1 MPTTKSPLELRYK
14 NSSPLRTLL
23 AVYSYDKWKV
33 VWSLVFGAVK
43 HTPFLFMPVIIGNLV
58 TAVSDPEKYGTEM
71 IWRDMIIIVILLAQN
86 IPLHTL
92 YTKYMSVA
100 IRNMETRLRTALVR
114 RLQELSISF
123 HENFQS
129 GRLQSKVLRDVEAIE
144 VLSRQVFMTVYHS
157 FMTIVFATVITVA
170 KDRIVA
176 LFFAVTIP
184 VAALLVH
191 IFRRK
196 ISLQSQDFRVE
207 TETMSAMLGEMVA
220 MLPITRAHGVEKRE
234 ISKISSQMEKVR
246 NRGIRLDV
254 TGAIFGATT
263 WVSFQSFQVICL
275 IFTGYMAYRG
285 RIAVGDIVIYQTFFV
300 QIVNSIGA
308 IINIYPQLMKGFD
321 SVKSLGDILECPDLE
336 HNEGKKVVTSV
347 KGDLTYEKV
356 TYYYE
361 DSSSPAVSDFNLNI
375 KSGECVALVG
385 ESGSGKTT
393 LLNLTIGFRR
403 PTSGRILIDG
413 QDMQGLDLRT
423 YRRHLAVVPQ
433 ETVLFSGT
441 VEENITYGEEN
452 IPRKKLLDVLDQAN
466 VSQFIGSLPD
476 GLDTMIGEHGAKLSG
491 GQRQRIAIA
500 RALIRDPRIIIL
512 DEATSALDVASE
524 ALVQEAISRLSEGRT
539 TIIVAHRLST
549 VRKADRIVVLKQGQC
564 IESGT
569 HRELLTLEGEF
580 HRFHKL
586 QA

>member
-14 NSSPLRTLL
+14 NSSPIRTLL

-33 VWSLVFGAVK
+33 MWSLVFGAIK

-58 TAVSDPEKYGTEM
+58 TAVADPEKYGTDM
-71 IWRDMIIIVILLAQN
+71 IWRDMIIIIILLAQN

-92 YTKYMSVA
+92 YTKYMSIA
-100 IRNMETRLRTALVR
+100 IRNMEIRLRTALVR

-144 VLSRQVFMTVYHS
+144 ILSRQVFMTVYHS
-157 FMTIVFATVITVA
+157 FMTIVFATAITVA
-170 KDRIVA
+170 KDRMVA
-176 LFFAVTIP
+176 LFFAATIP
-184 VAALLVH
+184 VAAFLVH
-191 IFRRK
+191 VFRRK
-196 ISLQSQDFRVE
+196 ISSQSQDFRVE

-220 MLPITRAHGVEKRE
+220 MLPITRAHGVEDKE
-234 ISKISSQMEKVR
+234 ISKISSQMERVR

-254 TGAIFGATT
+254 TGAVFGATT

-321 SVKSLGDILECPDLE
+321 SVKSLGDILECPDIE
-336 HNEGKKVVTSV
+336 HNEGKKVVSSV
-347 KGDLTYEKV
+347 RGDLTYDKL
-356 TYYYE
+356 TYFYE
-361 DSSSPAVSDFNLNI
+361 SGTSPAVSDFSLHI
-375 KSGECVALVG
+375 RSGECVALVG

-413 QDMQGLDLRT
+413 QNMQDLDLRT

-433 ETVLFSGT
+433 ETVLFSGS
-441 VEENITYGEEN
+441 VEENITYGEED
-452 IPRKKLLDVLDQAN
+452 IPRSKLLEVLDQAN
-466 VSQFIGSLPD
+466 VSQFINSLPD
-476 GLDTMIGEHGAKLSG
+476 GLDTLIGEHGAKLSG

-524 ALVQEAISRLSEGRT
+524 ALVQEAISRLSKGRT

-549 VRKADRIVVLKQGQC
+549 VRRADRIVVLKQGRC

-569 HRELLTLEGEF
+569 HSELLTMEGEF

-586 QA
+586 HT

>member
-1 MPTTKSPLELRYK
+1 MPTNESSLELSYK

-33 VWSLVFGAVK
+33 LCSLVFGAIK
-43 HTPFLFMPVIIGNLV
+43 HTPFLFMPMIIGDLV
-58 TAVSDPEKYGTEM
+58 TAVSDPAGHGADI
-71 IWRDMIIIVILLAQN
+71 IWRDMIVIVILLAQN

-92 YTKYMSVA
+92 FIKYASIA
-100 IRNMETRLRTALVR
+100 IRNMEIRLRTALVR

-144 VLSRQVFMTVYHS
+144 VLSRQSFMTVYHS
-157 FMTIVFATVITVA
+157 FMTIVFATAVTVA
-170 KDRIVA
+170 KDRTVA
-176 LFFAVTIP
+176 LFFLVTIP
-184 VAALLVH
+184 ISALLVH
-191 IFRRK
+191 MFRRK
-196 ISLQSQDFRVE
+196 ISSQSQDFRME
-207 TETMSAMLGEMVA
+207 TEAMSAMLGEMVA
-220 MLPITRAHGVEKRE
+220 MLPVTRAHGVEKKE
-234 ISKISSQMEKVR
+234 ISKISSQMERVR
-246 NRGIRLDV
+246 SRGIRLDV
-254 TGAIFGATT
+254 TGAKFGAST

-275 IFTGYMAYRG
+275 LFTGFMAYKG
-285 RIAVGDIVIYQTFFV
+285 RIEVGDIVMYQTFFV

-321 SVKSLGDILECPDLE
+321 SVKSIGEILECPDLE
-336 HNEGKKVVTSV
+336 QNEGKKALSSV
-347 KGDLTYEKV
+347 KGDLTYDNV

-361 DSSSPAVSDFNLNI
+361 GSSKPAVCDFNLCIQN
-375 KSGECVALVG
+375 GECLALMG

-413 QDMQGLDLRT
+413 QDMQHLDLRT
-423 YRRHLAVVPQ
+423 YRRYISVVPQ

-441 VEENITYGEEN
+441 IEENITYGEDYT
-452 IPRKKLLDVLDQAN
+452 PRSKLLDVLDQSN
-466 VSQFIGSLPD
+466 VSQFINSLPE

-512 DEATSALDVASE
+512 DEATSALDAASE
-524 ALVQEAISRLSEGRT
+524 ALVQEAINRLARGRT

-549 VRKADRIVVLKQGQC
+549 IRKADRIVVLKEGQC

-569 HRELLTLEGEF
+569 HKELLTMGGEF
-580 HRFHKL
+580 HKFHKL

>member
-539 TIIVAHRLST
+539 TIVVAHRLST